1 VNQEGIRHRLLFWQ
15 IRQERLQGLL
25 YWTTTFWRDVEWN
38 PWHDIATVKW
48 ISSDIYGDGSLLYPG
63 SEVGIFTLLQ
73 RVAGEEAVQSIIAEM
88 VTDFTHYSKDDAK
101 LEQVRRQIGETL
113 AAH

>member
-1 VNQEGIRHRLLFWQ
+1 M
-15 IRQERLQGLL
+15 
-25 YWTTTFWRDVEWN
+25 
-38 PWHDIATVKW
+38 
-48 ISSDIYGDGSLLYPG
+48 
-63 SEVGIFTLLQ
+63 FTLLQ